1 MEIAAFLL
9 SLICVTLNAQGRVLT
24 WPFAIASSATYA
36 WVFQDAKLFGDAALQ
51 LVFIGL
57 AIYAWWCWS
66 KKDDLDGHQTAKPF
80 GNVSR
85 NPLIACLLAWA
96 LLFLLLKWVL
106 LNFTSSDVPNTD
118 AFLTAGSLVAT
129 YMSAQKWLENWL
141 VWAFVDLI
149 YVGLYIYKDLY
160 LTAVLYSLF
169 IALCFWGWRHWSEQ
183 IQQQSSL
190 SADSSL

>member
-80 GNVSR
+80 GKVSR